1 MMNHLAVYSTYCGS
15 TNNRTFAMQPAD
27 KRYPHYF
34 ISNNSEILSIARNIG
49 WTPIFLNLQVSDD
62 PIISAMQAKIAKAIP
77 HTISPLLEYDYL
89 FYMDDKI
96 NVNINRMDEYVHI
109 LNESTS
115 SVALRS
121 HPFLLTNNVLYE
133 FGQAVAF
140 PIYRNQWDKTIEFI
154 SEEATKGCKLFC
166 QLYWTSAI
174 LRNMK
179 HPDIESLNNIWY
191 QSILRCGTNC
201 QISFDIV
208 SQQFQSVT
216 LLPLNIT

>member
-1 MMNHLAVYSTYCGS
+1 M
-15 TNNRTFAMQPAD
+15 TNNKKTIFQKLNTIFDASGVNLTNVNKQTQSSIN
-27 KRYPHYF
+27 KYS
-34 ISNNSEILSIARNIG
+34 ISNDVLLKTQSKEEYESAKLQAQQSKFLSGLWRKTENELLQHSMHYETTRIGSYADFESMEFYPEIA
-49 WTPIFLNLQVSDD
+49 
-62 PIISAMQAKIAKAIP
+62 A
-77 HTISPLLEYDYL
+77 
-89 FYMDDKI
+89 
-96 NVNINRMDEYVHI
+96 
-109 LNESTS
+109 
-115 SVALRS
+115 ALD
-121 HPFLLTNNVLYE
+121 
-133 FGQAVAF
+133 
-140 PIYRNQWDKTIEFI
+140 II